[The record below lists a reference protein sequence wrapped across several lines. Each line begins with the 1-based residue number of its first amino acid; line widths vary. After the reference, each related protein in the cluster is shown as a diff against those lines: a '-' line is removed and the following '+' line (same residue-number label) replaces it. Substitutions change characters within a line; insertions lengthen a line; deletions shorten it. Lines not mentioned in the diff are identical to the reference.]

1 MDWGMKSRLVRIVR
15 PETNRTVMLAADHGY
30 FMGPVSKL
38 EVPRKTLAPLLPYA
52 DAIMVTRGVVRT
64 SVDAETAPPLVL
76 RVSGGVSFMGKDLA
90 NEGIT
95 TTIKEAIRLNAAAVA
110 ISIFVGSDYERES
123 LLNLSQLV
131 SEAEEYGMPVLAVTA
146 VGRELEKR
154 RNRYISLC
162 CRIAA
167 ELGAHL
173 VKTYYCE
180 RFETVVESCPVP
192 LVIAGGPKL
201 ATARDALQLAHDA
214 LQRGA
219 TGVDMGR
226 NIWQSD
232 APVPMLKAIRAIV
245 HDRLTVDE
253 AANLLTTN
261 TGDSS
266 RPHGLTAPKD
276 RARVRRQVP
285 STQM

>member
-1 MDWGMKSRLVRIVR
+1 MDWGMKNRLARILQ
-15 PETNRTVMLAADHGY
+15 PASGRTVMLAADHGY
-30 FMGPVSKL
+30 FMGVVPKL
-38 EVPRKTLAPLLPYA
+38 EVPRATLAPLLSHA
-52 DAIMVTRGVVRT
+52 DALMITRGVART
-64 SVDAETAPPLVL
+64 SVDPETSPPLVL

-95 TTIKEAIRLNAAAVA
+95 TTIKEALRLNAAAVA

-154 RNRYISLC
+154 RNRYISLA

-180 RFETVVESCPVP
+180 RFEKVVESCPVP
-192 LVIAGGPKL
+192 IVIAGGPKMDTL
-201 ATARDALQLAHDA
+201 RDALLLAKDA
-214 LQRGA
+214 MQRGA
-219 TGVDMGR
+219 RGVDMGR
-226 NIWQSD
+226 NIWQSQ
-232 APVPMLKAIRAIV
+232 APVPMIQAIRAVV
-245 HDRLTVDE
+245 HHNASVAE
-253 AANLLTTN
+253 AAGILD
-261 TGDSS
+261 GA
-266 RPHGLTAPKD
+266 G
-276 RARVRRQVP
+276 ARQP
-285 STQM
+285 ELAGKKT